1 MEVLDTRKRV
11 SKGKALKTVLLATAL
26 ALGSGAA
33 SADAIFGAGATFPN
47 AIYQAWGKAYQVKSG
62 TTLIYTPVGS
72 GKGIAEIVAS
82 RTDFGASDMPL
93 TQEQLDMHKLMQFP
107 AVIGGVVP
115 AVNIKGVASGKLHLD
130 AYTLASIYMGKITR
144 WNDPSILLLNPDLG
158 LPNAEIAVLYRSD
171 KSGTTFNFTNY
182 LSKASPEWKAA
193 VGEGL
198 TVAWPIGEGA
208 EKTEGMARKIS
219 ATSNSIGYLDLADLL
234 KKNLVYTKLKN
245 REGVIV
251 SPSAK
256 SFAAAAASA
265 KWSAKNNFHEI
276 LTNEPGKDSWPITAA
291 TFILLERTPAIADHV
306 AEIMRFFDWA
316 YRNGDQLADE
326 LSYVPLP
333 DSVAVAVR
341 DAWRTQVQD
350 RTGKALWQ

>member
-1 MEVLDTRKRV
+1 MEELDTRKRDIKV
-11 SKGKALKTVLLATAL
+11 NELRTVLLVTVL
-26 ALGSGAA
+26 ALVSGVA

-47 AIYQAWGKAYQVKSG
+47 AIYQAWGKEYRVQTG

-93 TQEQLDMHKLMQFP
+93 KQEELEKHKLMQFP

-115 AVNIKGVASGKLHLD
+115 AVNIKGIASGQLQLD
-130 AYTLASIYMGKITR
+130 AFTLSYIYMGKIKR
-144 WNDPSILLLNPDLG
+144 WNDPLLVALNPGLN

-182 LSKASPEWKAA
+182 LSKASPEWKAS

-198 TVAWPIGEGA
+198 VVAWPVGEGA
-208 EKTEGMARKIS
+208 EKTEGMTRKIAS
-219 ATSNSIGYLDLADLL
+219 IPNSIGYLDLADLL
-234 KKNLVYTKLKN
+234 KKNLVYTKMKN
-245 REGVIV
+245 RDGVMV
-251 SPSAK
+251 SPSAL

-265 KWSAKNNFHEI
+265 KWSAANNFHEI
-276 LTNEPGKDSWPITAA
+276 LTDEPGKDSWPITAA
-291 TFILLERTPAIADHV
+291 TFILLERTPAIAEHV
-306 AEIMRFFDWA
+306 AEIMKFFDWA
-316 YRNGDQLADE
+316 YRNGDPLADE

-333 DSVAVAVR
+333 DSVAEAVR
-341 DAWRTQVQD
+341 GAWKLQIKS
-350 RTGKALWQ
+350 RTGQALWH